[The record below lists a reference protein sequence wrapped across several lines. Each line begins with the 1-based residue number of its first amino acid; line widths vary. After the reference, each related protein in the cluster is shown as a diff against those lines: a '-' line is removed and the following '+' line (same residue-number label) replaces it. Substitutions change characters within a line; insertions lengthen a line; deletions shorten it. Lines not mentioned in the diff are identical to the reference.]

1 MRWCL
6 LLVLPIVAVRSGN
19 DRTCFT
25 GSEVYRED
33 VKKRRPHT
41 YCVKFKLG
49 TIAKCSVTAV
59 SKGVSS
65 VGESICD
72 LEGGSIICHC
82 TKCSEDDGSLMETA
96 MTNTKPSLERTRE
109 KDCLRNVTKTIRMSK
124 SMGSMSSLSSNNPPM
139 PSSSESPPRRQR
151 NISGSQPDRPIIDD
165 RNTTSPM
172 VYNDPKAE
180 RELLMSL
187 YMKLF
192 WLFGAICVLMIIQLI
207 LIRYL
212 RRRQHSVA
220 SHSFTPPSDAT
231 LSADRKSQQSLQSA
245 ISSILSK
252 VREAPKSTHTDTMP
266 TQSDP
271 SDFFPPEAQKTPEAP
286 TKSAKFAV
294 RGDRTFPLAG
304 PSSAVQSVQRDSY
317 PDPEYYRFPRKK
329 PSKKPVVKGWEWM

>member
-1 MRWCL
+1 MAYQIAWVYKNDLWPFSDAVRARRPYGSCEMRWCL

-109 KDCLRNVTKTIRMSK
+109 KDCLRNVIYYWGKHSK
-124 SMGSMSSLSSNNPPM
+124 SIWNSN
-139 PSSSESPPRRQR
+139 QR
-151 NISGSQPDRPIIDD
+151 
-165 RNTTSPM
+165 
-172 VYNDPKAE
+172 
-180 RELLMSL
+180 MSL

>member
-1 MRWCL
+1 
-6 LLVLPIVAVRSGN
+6 
-19 DRTCFT
+19 
-25 GSEVYRED
+25 
-33 VKKRRPHT
+33 
-41 YCVKFKLG
+41 
-49 TIAKCSVTAV
+49 
-59 SKGVSS
+59 
-65 VGESICD
+65 
-72 LEGGSIICHC
+72 
-82 TKCSEDDGSLMETA
+82 
-96 MTNTKPSLERTRE
+96 
-109 KDCLRNVTKTIRMSK
+109 
-124 SMGSMSSLSSNNPPM
+124 
-139 PSSSESPPRRQR
+139 
-151 NISGSQPDRPIIDD
+151 
-165 RNTTSPM
+165 
-172 VYNDPKAE
+172 
-180 RELLMSL
+180 MSL